1 MMFSDHIKI
10 GLASVKKS
18 RFRSMITILGIVIGV
33 VSVVTIVTLGEGIK
47 KQVNNQSAELANG
60 AITIRPGKLVNRD
73 STGKITSLNLLAST
87 ASASVTPQDVET
99 ISKNPEISGVTSFA
113 TISAL
118 PTYDKKVFNDG
129 LVVAYSGKLSDVID
143 HKVEFGNYPNADD
156 SGSGRYVVIGAGVAQ
171 KLFNETVPIGKSLT
185 VKNQQYVVG
194 GIYSPFR
201 DTPLASGINYN
212 NIIYVPESGA
222 APLKDIKMP
231 YFQVIAKLKNPA
243 KIDTVAKQVTESIKQ
258 NHSGLED
265 FSVLKQDEAG
275 VISGELIDTL
285 SRMILGM
292 AAITLIVS
300 GIGIMN
306 VMLVSVTERTR
317 EIGIRKAI
325 GATNR
330 QITNQF
336 MIEALILSVWGA
348 LLGVIVSILLHLA
361 IRIFTNL
368 EPVLSWQPIVV
379 AGLMSVVVGVVFGV
393 IPATKAARKDPIE
406 SLRSSN

>member
-1 MMFSDHIKI
+1 MMLSDHIKI
-10 GLASVKKS
+10 GLASVRKS
-18 RFRSMITILGIVIGV
+18 RFRSMVTIIGIIIGV

-47 KQVNNQSAELANG
+47 KQVNNQSAELVNG
-60 AITIRPGKLVNRD
+60 AITVRPGKLVNRD
-73 STGKITSLNLLAST
+73 SNGKITSLNLLAST
-87 ASASVTPQDVET
+87 ASASVTPGDLET
-99 ISKNPEISGVTSFA
+99 IRKNPEISGATSFSA
-113 TISAL
+113 ISAL
-118 PTYDKKVFNDG
+118 PSYNGKTFNDG
-129 LVVAYSGKLSDVID
+129 LVVAYSGELGDVID
-143 HKVEFGNYPNADD
+143 HKVEFGNYPNVEEP
-156 SGSGRYVVIGAGVAQ
+156 SSNRYVVIGAGVAQ

-185 VKNQQYVVG
+185 IKNQQYVVG

-212 NIIYVPESGA
+212 NAVFIPENGA
-222 APLKDIKMP
+222 IPLKDIKMP
-231 YFQVIAKLKNPA
+231 YFQIVAKLKNPS
-243 KIDTVAKQVTESIKQ
+243 KTDEVAKQISESIKQ

-292 AAITLIVS
+292 ATITLIVS

-336 MIEALILSVWGA
+336 MVEALILSVWGA
-348 LLGVIVSILLHLA
+348 ILGVVVSIILHLA
-361 IRIFTNL
+361 IRIFTDL
-368 EPVLSWQPIVV
+368 EPVLSWQPIAV
-379 AGLMSVVVGVVFGV
+379 AGLMSIIVGVVFGV